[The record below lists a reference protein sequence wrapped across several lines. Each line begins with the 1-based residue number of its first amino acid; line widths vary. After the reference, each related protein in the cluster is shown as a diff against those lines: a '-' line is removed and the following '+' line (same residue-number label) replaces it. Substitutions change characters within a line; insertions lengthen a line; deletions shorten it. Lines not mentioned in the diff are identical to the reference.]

1 MLPKVFIIILNWNG
15 INDTLSC
22 LESIKKLNV
31 KDCELGVIVVDN
43 GSTDD
48 SVKELKKLV
57 FREIDFRLVTTTTNL
72 GFAGGNNVGI
82 KYALESGAD
91 YMMILNNDTIVDKNL
106 ITELLKVAKKEKVA
120 AVSPKIYFA
129 QGYEFHKDRYK
140 KNDLG
145 KVIWYAGGKIDWKNV
160 YGENRG
166 VDELDGGQFQ
176 NTSNTGFATG
186 ACMFLTA
193 IAVKEVGMFDE
204 KYFLYLEDADLS
216 LRLKRKGWKVK
227 YTPKAVVWHKVSQ
240 SSGIGSN
247 LNDYFITRNRLMFGM
262 KYAPVRAKIALI
274 RESIKFL
281 IVGRKWQ
288 KKAVSDFYGG
298 RFGKGSFKNE

>member
-15 INDTLSC
+15 IDDTLSC

-48 SVKELKKLV
+48 SVEKLRKLV
-57 FREIDFRLVTTTTNL
+57 FREIDFRLVTTSTNL

-91 YMMILNNDTIVDKNL
+91 YMMILNNDTIADKNL
-106 ITELLKVAKKEKVA
+106 ITELLKVAKKERVA
-120 AVSPKIYFA
+120 AVSPKIYFHS
-129 QGYEFHKDRYK
+129 GYEFHKDRYK
-140 KNDLG
+140 KNELG

-166 VDELDGGQFQ
+166 VDEVDLGQFQ

-204 KYFLYLEDADLS
+204 KYFLYLEDVDLS
-216 LRLKRKGWKVK
+216 VRIKKKGWKVK
-227 YTPKAVVWHKVSQ
+227 YAPKAIVWHKVSQ
-240 SSGIGSN
+240 SSGIGSG
-247 LNDYFITRNRLMFGM
+247 LNDYFITRNRLLFGM
-262 KYAPVRAKIALI
+262 KYASIRTKAALI
-274 RESIKFL
+274 KESVKFVL
-281 IVGRKWQ
+281 TGRRWQ
-288 KKAVSDFYGG
+288 KKGVSDFYNG
-298 RFGKGSFKNE
+298 RFGKGGWK

>member
-15 INDTLSC
+15 IDDTLAC

-31 KDCELGVIVVDN
+31 KDCGLGVIVVDN

-48 SVKELKKLV
+48 SVEKLRKLV

-91 YMMILNNDTIVDKNL
+91 YVMILNNDTIVDKNL
-106 ITELLKVAKKEKVA
+106 ITELLKVAKKEKVG

-129 QGYEFHKDRYK
+129 EGFEFHKDRYK
-140 KNDLG
+140 KNELG
-145 KVIWYAGGKIDWKNV
+145 KVVWYAGGKIDWKNV

-166 VDELDGGQFQ
+166 VDEVDSGQFQ
-176 NTSNTGFATG
+176 NISNTGFATG
-186 ACMFLTA
+186 ACMFLSSQA
-193 IAVKEVGMFDE
+193 IREVGMFDE

-216 LRLKRKGWKVK
+216 LRLKKKGWKVK
-227 YTPKAVVWHKVSQ
+227 YAPKAIVWHKVSQ

-262 KYAPVRAKIALI
+262 KYAPIRARVALI
-274 RESIKFL
+274 RESIKFML
-281 IVGRKWQ
+281 VGRKWQ
-288 KKAVSDFYGG
+288 KRGVSDFYGG
-298 RFGKGSFKNE
+298 KFGKGSFRNE